1 MNIAYRKVWR
11 DLWNNKGRTLLVVV
25 SITVGVLAVGMI
37 TSSNELLT
45 RQMSSA
51 QIESHPSHAKIYLSK
66 PIDEDTVRNLAR
78 MPEISQIEGWME
90 ASLLWKPT
98 KDAEWEQSRAL
109 LVALVD
115 YENQNFDLL
124 TILSGWWPETEADTA
139 AVEFNHIEPFNIP
152 AIGEKIYF
160 EVNERTRSMNIGG
173 IVRDP
178 AQFPPPMVQA
188 PTFYVTTNQIEQL
201 TNMSGFTSL
210 RITIPKYSESQAEIT
225 VDLIEKK
232 LDNIDVSITY
242 FEVQDPERHPLQD
255 IINGVGIVLGVMAI
269 MALGLSTFLVVNTM
283 NAIIAQQV
291 PQIGAMKTI
300 GGVKRQIVMLYLTGV
315 GAYSLLSLI
324 LAVPLGAWGGQTVT
338 KWMLYLLNVPS
349 TEFEILWNSLLY
361 QVGAGLVA
369 PMLAGLYPVLR
380 GSTVTVREAISSYGL
395 GGGYGTGLVDR
406 FLSRI
411 RGLPMLV
418 MLPMRNA
425 FRNVGRLALTEIT
438 LIVAGGIFMT
448 VLSTGYSFTNTLTSI
463 WEGFGFDI
471 LITFEKSQHIVEVLP
486 MIESRPYVEH
496 AEMWVWHNAKARSP
510 EAKGLADEYKIALR
524 GIPRNSVL
532 LSPQLTDGRN
542 LDPTDG
548 HAMLLNQNLAQEM
561 NLGVGDQ
568 IVLDLGEVGESTWTI
583 IGLIFDLTA
592 GQKTAYMPIDT
603 LNAELHQIGKA
614 TVAEIKIKDKEASL
628 EDQLVLLMELQ
639 DFLEGRGL
647 SPGFGTS
654 AIQQREQAT
663 GQLNILTT
671 LLLVMTLLIAIV
683 GGVGLSGTQSLS
695 VIERSREIGVMRA
708 IGSSSFDVAIIFMGE
723 GLMIGL
729 FSWVLA
735 IPFSMWAVGFFVEAI
750 ASAVDFPAI
759 SSYSL
764 TGAWI
769 WLGIVSVLSLLA
781 SWLPARH
788 ATRISVAESLAYE

>member
-1 MNIAYRKVWR
+1 MNIAIRKVWR

-37 TSSNELLT
+37 TSSNQLLS
-45 RQMSSA
+45 RQMSGA
-51 QIESHPSHAKIYLSK
+51 QIESQPSHAKIYLSK
-66 PIDEDTVRNLAR
+66 PIDEDTVRSLER

-90 ASLLWKPT
+90 ASLLWKTT
-98 KDAEWEQSRAL
+98 KDGEWKQDRAL
-109 LVALVD
+109 LIALVD

-124 TILSGWWPETEADTA
+124 TILSGWWPETEANTA
-139 AVEFNHIEPFNIP
+139 AVEFNHIEPFNVP
-152 AIGEKIYF
+152 AIGDKIYF
-160 EVNERTRSMNIGG
+160 EVNERARSVAMGG

-178 AQFPPPMVQA
+178 AQFPPPIVQA
-188 PTFYVTTNQIEQL
+188 PTFYVTTNMMEQL

-210 RITIPKYSESQAEIT
+210 RITIPKYSESQAEIA

-232 LDNIDVSITY
+232 LDKIDVSISY

-255 IINGVGIVLGVMAI
+255 IINGVGMVLGVMAI

-300 GGVKRQIVMLYLTGV
+300 GGVKGQITVLYLTGV
-315 GAYSLLSLI
+315 GAYSVLSLV
-324 LAVPLGAWGGQTVT
+324 LAVPLGAWGGHIVT
-338 KWMLYLLNVPS
+338 KWMLFLLNVPS
-349 TEFEILWNSLLY
+349 TEFEILWSSLLY
-361 QVGAGLVA
+361 QLGAGLLA
-369 PMLAGLYPVLR
+369 PMLAGMYPVLR
-380 GSTVTVREAISSYGL
+380 GSDVTVREAISSYGL
-395 GGGYGTGLVDR
+395 GGGYGSGFVDR
-406 FLSRI
+406 LLGHI

-438 LIVAGGIFMT
+438 LIIAGGIFMT
-448 VLSTGYSFTNTLTSI
+448 VLSTSFSFTNTLTSI
-463 WEGFGFDI
+463 WDGFGFDI

-486 MIESRPYVEH
+486 MIESRPYVEL
-496 AEMWVWHNAKARSP
+496 AEMWVWHSAKARSP
-510 EAKGLADEYKIALR
+510 EATGLTDEHKIALR
-524 GIPRNSVL
+524 GIPRNTAL

-542 LDPTDG
+542 LSPTDG
-548 HAMLLNQNLAQEM
+548 HAMLLNQNLAQDM

-568 IVLDLGEVGESTWTI
+568 IVLDLGDVGESTWKI
-583 IGLIFDLTA
+583 VGLIFDLTA
-592 GQKTAYMPIDT
+592 GQKTAYMHIDT

-614 TVAEIKIKDKEASL
+614 SIAEIKIQDTEASL
-628 EDQLVLLMELQ
+628 EEQIAMLNELQ
-639 DFLEGRGL
+639 DYLEELGL
-647 SPGFGTS
+647 SLGYGTS

-663 GQLNILTT
+663 GQLSILTT
-671 LLLVMTLLIAIV
+671 LLLVMTFLIAIV

-708 IGSSSFDVAIIFMGE
+708 IGSSSIDVALIFMGE

-729 FSWVLA
+729 LSWVLA
-735 IPFSMWAVGFFVEAI
+735 VPFSMWAARFFVEAI
-750 ASAVDFPAI
+750 ANAVDFPAI
-759 SSYSL
+759 YTYSL
-764 TGAWI
+764 KGAWI
-769 WLGIVSVLSLLA
+769 WLSIVAVLSLLA

-788 ATRISVAESLAYE
+788 ATKISVAESLAYE